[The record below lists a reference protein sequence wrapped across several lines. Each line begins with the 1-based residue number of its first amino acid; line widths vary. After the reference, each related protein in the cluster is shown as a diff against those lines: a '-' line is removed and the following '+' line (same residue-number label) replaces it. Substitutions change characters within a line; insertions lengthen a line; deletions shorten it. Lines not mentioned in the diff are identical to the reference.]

1 MIGIS
6 MNDENIKDMG
16 ADSKDSTMVRLKN
29 VVVDTHTPLP
39 EIPKFPIPGDPLDN
53 FVNKLEGFDG
63 RAMIFESRQ
72 DAIKWLKNEIS
83 GNQFYTEAMQEKGFE
98 EKIPNVYSSVTDIE
112 GNVSEDM
119 VSDPH
124 NAHIVDCCVTE
135 AILGVGETGS
145 LLVTDSTLHNSSCAL
160 LCKHL
165 YVLIAKS
172 KILAGLQEAYAE
184 INLRDNQYGCFF
196 TGPSATADIE
206 AVHITGA
213 QGPLSLTALL
223 Y

>member
-1 MIGIS
+1 
-6 MNDENIKDMG
+6 MG
-16 ADSKDSTMVRLKN
+16 VESKDSIMGRLKS
-29 VVVDTHTPLP
+29 VVVDTHTSLP
-39 EIPKFPIPGDPLDN
+39 DIPVFPIPGEPLDN
-53 FVNKLEGFDG
+53 FVKKLEGFDG
-63 RAMIFESRQ
+63 TAKIFESRE

-83 GNQFYTEAMQEKGFE
+83 GDQFFTEAMKEKGFE
-98 EKIPNVYSSVTDIE
+98 EKKPNVYSSLPNIE
-112 GNVSEDM
+112 GNVSEEM

-145 LLVTDSTLHNSSCAL
+145 LWVTDATLHNSSCAL

-165 YVLIAKS
+165 YVLIDKN
-172 KILAGLQEAYAE
+172 KILAGLQDAYAE
-184 INLRDNQYGCFF
+184 INLRNNQYGSFF